1 MPNTPIT
8 MNKLRIIIRLYQ
20 DRHGLKAISRMAPA
34 SRTTVKKYIQK
45 WHTLDIS
52 YGDFLRKSDN
62 ELYELF
68 CVSPGSV
75 RVEPRMEELDKL
87 LPGICKELGRKGMTL
102 KIQWEKYKLVH
113 PGGYGMT
120 RFSEAIQRYR
130 MITNPTMRLEH
141 KAGDKMFVD
150 YTGNKL
156 WIYPLG
162 EAPREV
168 EVFVSI
174 LGCSLLTYVEAVE
187 SQSKEDF
194 ITACENAF
202 RYYGGVPQAVVPDNL
217 KAAVSSP
224 GRYESKLNEEFERFA
239 EHYAVVVLPARVRK
253 PRDKSHVENAVKL
266 TYKDIFTHIEP
277 LHCVD
282 LKSLNTAIRDALEAH
297 NNAPLSRRCYSRRS
311 YFEEIEKEALAPLN
325 PTPYQIKRHCMATVG
340 KDGYVRLAEDIH
352 HYSVPHTF
360 IGKKLKMCYTA
371 ADVEIFDGYRLVAAH
386 PRSRLEFRHT
396 TNPDHLSPKHKAMF
410 EWTPEAF
417 IRQAAEIHPCVEH
430 YIRKVIEKKRYAE
443 QASKSCAGILALA
456 RKVGNGRLVAACRL
470 ADSYARY
477 SFHEIQDILKTG
489 SEQVELPEETLR
501 MPEHKNIRG
510 KEYYE

>member
-8 MNKLRIIIRLYQ
+8 MNKLRTIIRLYQ

-34 SRTTVKKYIQK
+34 SLTTVKKYISK
-45 WHTLDIS
+45 WNALNIS
-52 YGDFLRKSDN
+52 YPEFLSKSDN

-68 CVSPGSV
+68 CVSSDSV

-87 LPGICKELGRKGMTL
+87 LPGICKELGRKGMTV
-102 KIQWEKYKLVH
+102 KMQFEKYKSAH

-120 RFSEAIQRYR
+120 RFSEAVLRYR
-130 MITNPTMRLEH
+130 MVTNPTMRLEH

-162 EAPREV
+162 EAPRQV

-194 ITACENAF
+194 ISACENAF
-202 RYYGGVPQAVVPDNL
+202 HYYGGVPQAVVPDNL
-217 KAAVSSP
+217 KAAVTRP

-239 EHYAVVVLPARVRK
+239 EHYAVTVLPARVRK
-253 PRDKSHVENAVKL
+253 PRDKSLVENAVKL
-266 TYKDIFTHIEP
+266 TYKDIFTQIEP
-277 LHCVD
+277 LHCTD
-282 LKSLNTAIRDALEAH
+282 LKSLNAAIRDALETH
-297 NNAPLSRRCYSRRS
+297 NNTLLSRRHYSRWG
-311 YFEEIEKEALAPLN
+311 YFEDIEKEALAPLN
-325 PTPYQIKRHCMATVG
+325 PIRYRIKRHCMATVG
-340 KDGYVRLAEDIH
+340 KDGYVRLAEDVQY
-352 HYSVPHTF
+352 YSVPHTF
-360 IGKKLKMCYTA
+360 IGKKLKMCYTTDEVA
-371 ADVEIFDGYRLVAAH
+371 IFDGYRQVAVH

-396 TNPDHLSPKHKAMF
+396 TNPEHLSPKHKAMF
-410 EWTPEAF
+410 EWTPETF
-417 IRQAAEIHPCVEH
+417 IRQAAEIHPDVES

-443 QASKSCAGILALA
+443 QASKSCAGILSLA
-456 RKVGNGRLVAACRL
+456 RKVGGGRLTAACRL
-470 ADSYARY
+470 ADSYGRY

-489 SEQVELPEETLR
+489 SEQIELPEETLR